1 MDFKDVI
8 RDLRKE
14 KGISVNQLAR
24 ALKVSNACVSY
35 WENGKREPNLQQ
47 IKRICLF
54 FDVSADY
61 VVGLINENL

>member
-1 MDFKDVI
+1 MEFKDVI
-8 RDLRKE
+8 KDLRSE
-14 KGISVNQLAR
+14 KGISIN
-24 ALKVSNACVSY
+24 
-35 WENGKREPNLQQ
+35 REPNLQQ